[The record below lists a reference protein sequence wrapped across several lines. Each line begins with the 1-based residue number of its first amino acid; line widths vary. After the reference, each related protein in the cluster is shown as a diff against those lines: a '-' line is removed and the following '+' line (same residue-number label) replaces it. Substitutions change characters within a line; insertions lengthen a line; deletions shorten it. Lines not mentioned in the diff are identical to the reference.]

1 MCIIGIRPS
10 KWGKKTEGK
19 SEASKKRAPLP
30 LGPVGADCR
39 VFKELPSHP
48 RSSLLPI
55 RKGARAQEDRFHNK
69 GALPLSVAHFG
80 VHSCCLLAL
89 PSDKNLTRLAFITSP
104 YIPPLHIYTHRP
116 RARQPSPPLL
126 LRLLLLHR
134 YPPYSSLLLFVL
146 TQHNERSSPEHPKP
160 PNSRR
165 LVFGE
170 SATRAEAV

>member
-1 MCIIGIRPS
+1 VCIIGIRPS
-10 KWGKKTEGK
+10 KWGKKTKAK
-19 SEASKKRAPLP
+19 SEARKKRARRRCCRWCRLESSKSYPPILVPLFYQSE
-30 LGPVGADCR
+30 R
-39 VFKELPSHP
+39 VREHKKTGFTTRVPSLCQWHISA
-48 RSSLLPI
+48 SS
-55 RKGARAQEDRFHNK
+55 
-69 GALPLSVAHFG
+69 
-80 VHSCCLLAL
+80 HSCCLLAL

-134 YPPYSSLLLFVL
+134 YPPYSSLLLLVL